1 MRKDAQ
7 HYCPLAKLNLNH
19 TMVQCIFIRKLKILQ
34 CQGFES
40 IGSVTHFWKEGKTFK
55 LLLKKVWQCFIL
67 FFFLKLTTQLQ
78 YSIAILILGFYPRIM
93 KT

>member
-40 IGSVTHFWKEGKTFK
+40 IGSLTHFWKEGKTFK
-55 LLLKKVWQCFIL
+55 LLLKKFGSVL
-67 FFFLKLTTQLQ
+67 FYFF
-78 YSIAILILGFYPRIM
+78 S
-93 KT
+93 